1 MNGVVKVG
9 LAGLVFF
16 VASWASIFAHAAFLG
31 QMHIEHFVSLVITT
45 VVLLFIFW
53 KYRDWIHTKPLLE
66 QKFSETHA
74 IYGWHAV
81 VLPLLAFFVAT
92 MTIGIFQQKFID
104 RLMTTEQIRILIVYS
119 FFIYILVLGLA
130 VAATSKII
138 VYSGGLWT
146 ARGNF
151 GWNDFKKAKMK
162 WSSRLLII
170 SKDIFIIPN
179 PSKLLKAIKEYQEW
193 Q

>member
-16 VASWASIFAHAAFLG
+16 VASWASIFAHAASLG
-31 QMHIEHFVSLVITT
+31 QMRIEHFVSLVITT
-45 VVLLFIFW
+45 VVLFFIFW

-104 RLMTTEQIRILIVYS
+104 RLTVYS
-119 FFIYILVLGLA
+119 FFVYFFFIYILILGIA

-138 VYSGGLWT
+138 VYSEGLWT

-151 GWNDFKKAKMK
+151 GWDDFKKAKMK
-162 WSSRLLII
+162 WGGRLLII
-170 SKDIFIIPN
+170 SKEDIFIIPN